1 MRTGPLLRYGAVVAL
16 VVLVWLAS
24 RHIAPELITLAG
36 LVLIAGAT
44 VWLFVAIA
52 KKPRDTGENLRSW
65 WRLVWDGFWGL

>member
-1 MRTGPLLRYGAVVAL
+1 MKTGLFLRYGAVVAL

-24 RHIAPELITLAG
+24 RQIAPELTTLAG

-44 VWLFVAIA
+44 VWFFVAIA
-52 KKPRDTGENLRSW
+52 KKPRDTSENLRSW